1 MPQYDVDL
9 RDYWRIIRKRK
20 LTIIFMVVMVG
31 LSSYGFA
38 KMKEPAPRYEA
49 TASVKI
55 EGAASMLSGFGRAG
69 FFGANENILTQ
80 AFIIRSFPVLVH
92 TAKRIGW
99 LPKDI
104 SHREIRE
111 NKSYL
116 SVITR
121 LKAMTRTEIE
131 AGTNIINI
139 IVTSGKNE
147 EAAFLANSIANAFRD
162 FNIKERNRQ
171 TLDAQAFIETQLN
184 IIWKRLTQA
193 EERLKNFQETHALTA
208 LNARTS
214 NIVNQ
219 IAAAETAYE
228 RIQTQ
233 KKELASVLEKL
244 RNASDRPET
253 IKGALFFLFDNRPL
267 QDMSAKLKNLERK
280 RETLLIDFTEKH
292 PDVVDVNDQIKMLI
306 TDMENEVKSLIKNL
320 AKRENAI
327 LEKLERLRQENRH
340 IPEKALQ
347 LAEKALQ
354 LARLER
360 EVKLQESLYQQLK
373 ARHQEIQIQVSGRIE
388 EVTIVRPALVPTV
401 PTNRQSAMMIVGTG
415 IVLGLIIGLVLS
427 FVMETLDTSIG
438 TIEDVEA
445 LIGVSVQGLIP
456 FLDIKEGDR
465 KDAGPSGTDRSY
477 YLVTHYDPKSLSA
490 ESFRALRANLQF
502 IKRDRNETVFVI
514 TSSFIQEGKTF
525 VAVNTSLSMAQS
537 GEKVLLIEADL
548 RKPVIHK
555 VFGLSIS
562 PGLTDIVLGNYQWK
576 EAINTITDVM
586 LGELDIDEILRTPGL
601 DNLHIMTAGTIP
613 PNPSEILRSAVFYE
627 FLKEAKKQYDFVFLD
642 VPPIL
647 PVVDATEIAPH
658 VDGVLLV
665 YKVGQ
670 IGRGVL
676 KRAKATLDNIEAK
689 VTGVILNNVRPEI
702 GPDYFKY
709 HTQYYYGR
717 DRKESI
723 ERKPFYV
730 KILQK
735 VSKTFKKYSR
745 YYPML
750 ALALS
755 AFLLILGIFW
765 KEFF

>member
-340 IPEKALQ
+340 IP
-347 LAEKALQ
+347 EKALQ

>member
-55 EGAASMLSGFGRAG
+55 EGAASMLGGFGRGA
-69 FFGANENILTQ
+69 FFGADESILTQ
-80 AFIIRSFPVLVH
+80 AFIIRSFPVLEH

-104 SHREIRE
+104 TQREIRE

-116 SVITR
+116 SVIMR
-121 LKAMTRTEIE
+121 LKGMTRTEIE

-139 IVTSGKNE
+139 IVTSGKKE

-162 FNIKERNRQ
+162 FNIRERNRQ

-184 IIWKRLTQA
+184 IVWQRLAQA
-193 EERLKNFQETHALTA
+193 EEKLKNFQETYELTA

-214 NIVNQ
+214 NIINQ
-219 IAAAETAYE
+219 IAATESAYE
-228 RIQTQ
+228 RIQTR
-233 KKELASVLEKL
+233 KKELASVLEKI
-244 RNASDRPET
+244 RNASDRPDA
-253 IKGALFFLFDNRPL
+253 IKASLFFLFDNRSL
-267 QDMSAKLKNLERK
+267 QDMSTKLKNLIRK

-292 PDVVDVNDQIKMLI
+292 PDVIDVQDQIKVLI
-306 TDMENEVKSLIKNL
+306 TDMENEVRSLINNL
-320 AKRENAI
+320 AKRESG
-327 LEKLERLRQENRH
+327 LLKKLERLRQENRH
-340 IPEKALQ
+340 VP
-347 LAEKALQ
+347 EKALQ